1 MKSNPG
7 KYYLVS
13 SNTEKVVSLRKVPIT
28 SSLSEKL
35 FRITLNSELKFEEHV
50 SNICNIVN
58 KNFNALG
65 SIANHMSLCKRE
77 LALTSFVESQFSFSL
92 LIWMYH

>member
-7 KYYLVS
+7 KYYLIS

-50 SNICNIVN
+50 SNICNIV

-77 LALTSFVESQFSFSL
+77 LALTPFVESQFSFSL